1 VDPPTRL
8 PQLWRSLIDFEAKTA
23 RVHAE
28 TSMKSGSR
36 GNREEPLAAGRVVVL
51 AADRTSMKGG
61 SRGNRDVISPA
72 GTSTR

>member
-1 VDPPTRL
+1 MDPPTRL

-36 GNREEPLAAGRVVVL
+36 GNRDLAAGRVVVL

-61 SRGNRDVISPA
+61 SRGNRDH
-72 GTSTR
+72 TT